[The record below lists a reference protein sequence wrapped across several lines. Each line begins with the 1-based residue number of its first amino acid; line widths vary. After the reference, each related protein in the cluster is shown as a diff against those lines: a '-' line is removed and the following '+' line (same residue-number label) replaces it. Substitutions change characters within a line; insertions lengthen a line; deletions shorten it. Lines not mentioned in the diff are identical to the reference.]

1 MPHVPV
7 RLLLAVHDPDGRC
20 TRVVERLHAMLESRA
35 FAVTRFALVAGAP
48 LPDLGATR
56 GVVLGFADPAWL
68 GVRVGGVPPAV
79 ARFVDEVEGLE
90 ERKVALFS
98 VHRLRSSDALGQLAA
113 RVERRGAQVVVTH
126 GYDGWAPRRAEHV
139 VPAECMVRIR

>member
-1 MPHVPV
+1 
-7 RLLLAVHDPDGRC
+7 
-20 TRVVERLHAMLESRA
+20 MLESRA
-35 FAVTRFALVAGAP
+35 FTVTRVALLDEAGP
-48 LPDLGATR
+48 LPDLGSAR

-68 GVRVGGVPPAV
+68 GLRVGGVPPAV
-79 ARFVDEVEGLE
+79 ARFVDEAEGLE

-98 VHRLRSSDALGQLAA
+98 VHRLRASDALGQLAA

-126 GYDGWAPRRAEHV
+126 SYDGWAPRRAEHV

>member
-1 MPHVPV
+1 
-7 RLLLAVHDPDGRC
+7 LLLATHDPSGRC
-20 TRVVERLHAMLESRA
+20 ARVVTRLHAMLEARA
-35 FAVTRFALVAGAP
+35 FVVDRIALEEGTP
-48 LPDLGATR
+48 PPDLAPYK

-68 GVRVGGVPPAV
+68 GVRAGSVPPVVGA
-79 ARFVDEVEGLE
+79 FVDETPDLD

-98 VHRLRSSDALGQLAA
+98 VHRLRPSDALGQLAA

-126 GYDGWAPRRAEHV
+126 SYDGWAPQRAEHV

>member
-7 RLLLAVHDPDGRC
+7 RLLLAVHDPERRC
-20 TRVVERLHAMLESRA
+20 EGVVARLQDMLVARA
-35 FAVTRFALVAGAP
+35 FTVDRLDLEEGAP
-48 LPDLGATR
+48 LPDLGPYK

-68 GVRVGGVPPAV
+68 GVRVGAVPPAM
-79 ARFVDEVEGLE
+79 ARFVDEVEGLD

-98 VHRLRSSDALGQLAA
+98 VHRLRPSDALGQLAA
-113 RVERRGAQVVVTH
+113 RVERRGATVVVTH
-126 GYDGWAPRRAEHV
+126 TYDGWAPHRAEHV